1 MNEEQVKKLLIKE
14 YKKGNILDSGYDSD
28 RGRYYV
34 EVMDCHFIVE
44 RGYIFEDSKPYVD
57 MTWYVQNYY
66 PIIQPQLP
74 NMINELNNRS
84 RRAVLT
90 YNYPD
95 YPTTCTNYT
104 NCLVRD
110 NIIHMFV
117 HMRSNEVNQY
127 ISDVKWHKLVI
138 NHMILPKLNYSVDDI
153 VIHWNADS
161 FHLYIDNKKEG

>member
-14 YKKGNILDSGYDSD
+14 YKKRNILDSGYDSD

-84 RRAVLT
+84 RRAILT

-110 NIIHMFV
+110 NKLHYFV

-161 FHLYIDNKKEG
+161 FHMYVK